1 MTARFRSG
9 PVQAADFLV
18 IGSGVAGLRAA
29 LELSREGRVVMLTKG
44 HPLQSNSIYAQGGV
58 AVALSE
64 EDDVG
69 IHLTDTVKAGHGLC
83 RREAVRVLVEEGPDR
98 IQELIRW
105 GAKFDKA
112 GGKFAF
118 AREAAHSRSRILRA
132 RGDATGN
139 EMVRVLMAQ
148 AARQKTIQRL
158 DYHFTVDLVVEDGRC
173 CGAIVLNESSG
184 EQFVLPAKA
193 VVLSTGGAGQIYAR
207 TTNPPNATGDGM
219 AMALR
224 AGAQLQDMEFV
235 QFHPTAL
242 FLPSSPPFLLSEA
255 MRGEGG
261 QLRNSKGEAFMQ
273 RYHPMGALAPRDI
286 VARAIWAEM
295 AATRARHVYLD
306 VTHLGADFV
315 KRRFPTIYATCLRY
329 DIDIT
334 EEWIP
339 VSPSAHYMMGGVW
352 TDLNGSTSLPGLF
365 AAGEVACSGVHGA
378 NRLASNS
385 LLEGLVF
392 GMRAGLSAIWGAS
405 RHSMPD
411 VSAAVERLSRDRFGP
426 LEDGEKLRS
435 SLRRTLWGQVGLI
448 RSRESL
454 IRATGQLS
462 RWLQLVSKPFASRA
476 DLETKN
482 MVQVAYCVAEAALW
496 RENSV
501 GAHFRSDFP
510 DTRRSGWRQHSQIS
524 MAEINPHLRP
534 ARRGSVTAWRG
545 PKSPRRVPATG
556 SRG

>member
-1 MTARFRSG
+1 MSRTR
-9 PVQAADFLV
+9 PPQADFLV

-29 LELSREGRVVMLTKG
+29 LDLSREGRVIMLTKG
-44 HPLQSNSIYAQGGV
+44 HPLQSNSIFAQGGV

-64 EDDVG
+64 EDDVA

-148 AARQKTIQRL
+148 AGRQKRIHRF

-173 CGAIVLNESSG
+173 CGAVVLDENSG
-184 EQFVLPAKA
+184 ERFILAAKA

-219 AMALR
+219 AMAFR

-242 FLPSSPPFLLSEA
+242 YVPSSPPFLLSEA

-261 QLRNSKGEAFMQ
+261 QLRNNKGEVFMQ
-273 RYHPMGALAPRDI
+273 RYHPLGALAPRDI
-286 VARAIWAEM
+286 VARAIWTEM

-352 TDLNGSTSLPGLF
+352 TDLNGATTLPGLF

-392 GMRAGLSAIWGAS
+392 GMRAGVSAIAWAQ
-405 RHSMPD
+405 RHSVPD
-411 VSAAVERLSRDRFGP
+411 LAAQAVALRNGP
-426 LEDGEKLRS
+426 CHQLDDTEKLRS
-435 SLRRTLWGQVGLI
+435 SLRRIMWGQVGVI
-448 RSRESL
+448 RSRDSL
-454 IRATGQLS
+454 IRATAQLS
-462 RWLQLVSKPFASRA
+462 RWGQMVSKSFATRA
-476 DLETKN
+476 DLEAKN
-482 MVQVAYCVAEAALW
+482 MVQVAHCVAEAALW

-510 DTRRSGWRQHSQIS
+510 EAKRPGWKQHSQLYLTDRITGQ
-524 MAEINPHLRP
+524 
-534 ARRGSVTAWRG
+534 ARRRKQGLVVALKLAETR
-545 PKSPRRVPATG
+545 
-556 SRG
+556 SRGR

>member
-1 MTARFRSG
+1 MSRRT
-9 PVQAADFLV
+9 PPQADFLV

-29 LELSREGRVVMLTKG
+29 LELSRAGRVIILTKG
-44 HPLQSNSIYAQGGV
+44 HPLQSNSIFAQGGV

-64 EDDVG
+64 EDDVA
-69 IHLTDTVKAGHGLC
+69 IHLTDTLKAGHGLC

-98 IQELIRW
+98 IQELIGW
-105 GAKFDKA
+105 GAKFDKT

-148 AARQKTIQRL
+148 AYGQKRIRRL
-158 DYHFTVDLVVEDGRC
+158 DYHFTVDLVVEKGRC
-173 CGAIVLNESSG
+173 CGAVVLDETSG
-184 EQFVLPAKA
+184 ERFTLPAQA

-207 TTNPPNATGDGM
+207 TTNPPNATGDGI
-219 AMALR
+219 AMAFR

-242 FLPSSPPFLLSEA
+242 YVPSSPPFLLSEA

-261 QLRNSKGEAFMQ
+261 QLRNNKGKVFMH
-273 RYHPMGALAPRDI
+273 RYHPLGALAPRDI

-295 AATRARHVYLD
+295 AATRARYVYLD
-306 VTHLGADFV
+306 VTHLGAEFV
-315 KRRFPTIYATCLRY
+315 KRRFPTIYATCLRH

-352 TDLNGSTSLPGLF
+352 TDLKGATTIPGLF

-392 GMRAGLSAIWGAS
+392 GRRAGL
-405 RHSMPD
+405 
-411 VSAAVERLSRDRFGP
+411 AAVSWAAGRSAPTGRSGQAERSHGSTDR
-426 LEDGEKLRS
+426 LEDAEKLRS
-435 SLRRTLWGQVGLI
+435 SLRRLMWGQVGLV

-454 IRATGQLS
+454 IRATAQLARWVRMVS
-462 RWLQLVSKPFASRA
+462 RHCATRA
-476 DLETKN
+476 DLEVKN
-482 MVQVAYCVAEAALW
+482 MVQVAHCVAEGALW

-510 DTRRSGWRQHSQIS
+510 ESNRPGWKLHSHVSLADTTMGSATLEKSG
-524 MAEINPHLRP
+524 PVP
-534 ARRGSVTAWRG
+534 ARPRPRGRSRG
-545 PKSPRRVPATG
+545 G
-556 SRG
+556 SRSNPA

>member
-1 MTARFRSG
+1 MS
-9 PVQAADFLV
+9 PSIPEADYLV

-29 LELSREGRVVMLTKG
+29 LELCHVGRVIVLTKG
-44 HPLQSNSIYAQGGV
+44 HPLQSNSIFAQGGV

-64 EDDVG
+64 EDDVA
-69 IHLTDTVKAGHGLC
+69 IHLTDTLKAGHGLC
-83 RREAVRVLVEEGPDR
+83 RREAVRVLVEEGPNR

-105 GAKFDKA
+105 GARFDKT

-139 EMVRVLMAQ
+139 EMVRALLSQVI
-148 AARQKTIQRL
+148 RQKQIIRL
-158 DYHFTVDLVVEDGRC
+158 DYHFTVDLVVEEGRC
-173 CGAIVLNESSG
+173 CGAVVLDETSG
-184 EQFVLPAKA
+184 EQFILPAKA
-193 VVLSTGGAGQIYAR
+193 VLLSSGGAGQIFAR

-219 AMALR
+219 AMAFR
-224 AGAQLQDMEFV
+224 AGAELQDMEFV

-242 FLPSSPPFLLSEA
+242 YLPSSPPFLLSEA

-261 QLRNSKGEAFMQ
+261 QLRNNKGEAFMP
-273 RYHPMGALAPRDI
+273 RYHPLGVLAPRDI

-306 VTHLGADFV
+306 VTHLGSNFV
-315 KRRFPTIYATCLRY
+315 KRRFPTIYATCLRH

-339 VSPSAHYMMGGVW
+339 VSPSAHYMMGGVA
-352 TDLNGSTSLPGLF
+352 TDVNGATTLPGLF

-392 GMRAGLSAIWGAS
+392 GMRAGVAAIAWAS
-405 RHSMPD
+405 RCSVPD
-411 VSAAVERLSRDRFGP
+411 LSLHRERLRCGGTRR
-426 LEDGEKLRS
+426 LEDAEKLRS
-435 SLRRTLWGQVGLI
+435 SLRRTMWGQVGLV

-454 IRATGQLS
+454 IRATAQLA
-462 RWLQLVSKPFASRA
+462 RWEQMVSQSFASRT
-476 DLETKN
+476 DLEVKN
-482 MVQVAYCVAEAALW
+482 MVQVAHCVAEAALW

-501 GAHFRSDFP
+501 GAHYRADY
-510 DTRRSGWRQHSQIS
+510 
-524 MAEINPHLRP
+524 
-534 ARRGSVTAWRG
+534 
-545 PKSPRRVPATG
+545 PKSQRPGWKLHSRLRLSEQVTERAGSKKGGRIVSLPPPKTG
-556 SRG
+556 

>member
-1 MTARFRSG
+1 MPRSV
-9 PVQAADFLV
+9 PEADFLV

-29 LELSREGRVVMLTKG
+29 LELCRVGRVIMLTKG
-44 HPLQSNSIYAQGGV
+44 HPLQSNSIFAQGGV

-64 EDDVG
+64 EDDVS

-98 IQELIRW
+98 IQELIQW

-139 EMVRVLMAQ
+139 EMVRALMAQ
-148 AARQKTIQRL
+148 AARQQRIARL
-158 DYHFTVDLVVEDGRC
+158 DYHFTVDLVIEGGRC
-173 CGAIVLNESSG
+173 SGAVVLDENSG
-184 EQFVLPAKA
+184 EQFIIPAKA
-193 VVLSTGGAGQIYAR
+193 VVLSTGGAGQIFAR

-219 AMALR
+219 AMAFR
-224 AGAQLQDMEFV
+224 AGAELQDMEFV
-235 QFHPTAL
+235 QFHPTSL
-242 FLPSSPPFLLSEA
+242 YLPSSPPFLLSEA

-261 QLRNSKGEAFMQ
+261 QLRNNKGESFMT
-273 RYHPMGALAPRDI
+273 RYHPLGVLAPRDI

-315 KRRFPTIYATCLRY
+315 KRRFPTIYATCLRH

-339 VSPSAHYMMGGVW
+339 VSPSAHYMMGGVT
-352 TDLNGSTSLPGLF
+352 TDLNGATTLPGLF

-392 GMRAGLSAIWGAS
+392 GRRAGVAAIA
-405 RHSMPD
+405 
-411 VSAAVERLSRDRFGP
+411 SAAQGSVSSMIESREPLPRGQGDR
-426 LEDGEKLRS
+426 LEDVEKVRN
-435 SLRRTLWGQVGLI
+435 SLRRIMWGQVGLI

-454 IRATGQLS
+454 VRATAQLARWERMVS
-462 RWLQLVSKPFASRA
+462 RSFSTRA
-476 DLETKN
+476 DLEVKN
-482 MVQVAYCVAEAALW
+482 MVQVARCVAEAALW

-501 GAHFRSDFP
+501 GAHYRSDFP
-510 DTRRSGWRQHSQIS
+510 GTRRPGWKAHSR
-524 MAEINPHLRP
+524 LRLTDRTTGLVKSRP
-534 ARRGSVTAWRG
+534 QAKLVPLRT
-545 PKSPRRVPATG
+545 PKTG
-556 SRG
+556 

>member
-1 MTARFRSG
+1 MSRSI
-9 PVQAADFLV
+9 PEADYLV

-29 LELSREGRVVMLTKG
+29 LELCHVGRVIVLTKG
-44 HPLQSNSIYAQGGV
+44 HPLQSNSIFAQGGV

-64 EDDVG
+64 EDDVA
-69 IHLTDTVKAGHGLC
+69 IHLTDTLKAGHGLC
-83 RREAVRVLVEEGPDR
+83 RREAVRVLVEEGPNR

-105 GAKFDKA
+105 GARFDKT

-139 EMVRVLMAQ
+139 EMVRALLSQVI
-148 AARQKTIQRL
+148 RQKQIIRL
-158 DYHFTVDLVVEDGRC
+158 DYHFTVDLVVEEGRC
-173 CGAIVLNESSG
+173 CGAVVLDETSG
-184 EQFVLPAKA
+184 EQFILPAKA
-193 VVLSTGGAGQIYAR
+193 VLLSSGGAGQIFAR

-219 AMALR
+219 AMAFR
-224 AGAQLQDMEFV
+224 AGAELQDMEFV

-242 FLPSSPPFLLSEA
+242 YLPSSPPFLLSEA

-261 QLRNSKGEAFMQ
+261 QLRNNKGEAFMP
-273 RYHPMGALAPRDI
+273 RYHPLGVLAPRDI

-306 VTHLGADFV
+306 VTHLGSNFV
-315 KRRFPTIYATCLRY
+315 KRRFPTIYATCLRH

-339 VSPSAHYMMGGVW
+339 VSPSAHYMMGGVA
-352 TDLNGSTSLPGLF
+352 TDINGATTLPGLF

-392 GMRAGLSAIWGAS
+392 GMRAGVAAMAWAS
-405 RHSMPD
+405 RCSVPD
-411 VSAAVERLSRDRFGP
+411 LTLHRERLRCGGAARLD
-426 LEDGEKLRS
+426 DAEKLRS
-435 SLRRTLWGQVGLI
+435 SLRRTMWGQVGLV

-454 IRATGQLS
+454 IRATAQLA
-462 RWLQLVSKPFASRA
+462 RWEQMVSQSFATRT
-476 DLETKN
+476 DLEVKN
-482 MVQVAYCVAEAALW
+482 MVQVAHCVAEAALW

-501 GAHFRSDFP
+501 GAHYRADYP
-510 DTRRSGWRQHSQIS
+510 KPQRPGWKLHSRLRLSEQVTERAGSKKGGKIVS
-524 MAEINPHLRP
+524 LRP
-534 ARRGSVTAWRG
+534 
-545 PKSPRRVPATG
+545 PKTG
-556 SRG
+556 

>member
-1 MTARFRSG
+1 MRRST
-9 PVQAADFLV
+9 PPQADFLV

-29 LELSREGRVVMLTKG
+29 LDLSREGRVIMLTKG
-44 HPLQSNSIYAQGGV
+44 HPLQSASIFAQGGV

-64 EDDVG
+64 EDDVA

-148 AARQKTIQRL
+148 AHRQKRIHRM
-158 DYHFTVDLVVEDGRC
+158 DFHFTVDLVVEDGRC
-173 CGAIVLNESSG
+173 CGAVVLDEHSG
-184 EQFVLPAKA
+184 EQFILPAKA

-219 AMALR
+219 AMAFR
-224 AGAQLQDMEFV
+224 AGALLQDMEFV

-261 QLRNSKGEAFMQ
+261 QLRNHKGEAFMQ
-273 RYHPMGALAPRDI
+273 RYHPLGAMAPRDI

-295 AATRARHVYLD
+295 AATKSRHVYLD

-315 KRRFPTIYATCLRY
+315 KRRFPTIYSTCLRY

-352 TDLNGSTSLPGLF
+352 TDLNGATTLPGLF

-392 GMRAGLSAIWGAS
+392 GMRAG
-405 RHSMPD
+405 
-411 VSAAVERLSRDRFGP
+411 VAAVAWAARQAVPDLSGQVAALRHALKHRLD
-426 LEDGEKLRS
+426 DAEKMRN
-435 SLRRTLWGQVGLI
+435 SLRRTMWGQVGII

-454 IRATGQLS
+454 VRATAQLS
-462 RWLQLVSKPFASRA
+462 RWEHMISKSFAGRA
-476 DLETKN
+476 DLEVKN
-482 MVQVAYCVAEAALW
+482 MVQVAHCVAEAALW

-501 GAHFRSDFP
+501 GAHFRSDIP
-510 DTRRSGWRQHSQIS
+510 ESKRPGWKQHSQ
-524 MAEINPHLRP
+524 L
-534 ARRGSVTAWRG
+534 SVKKSVIGQERQKRSGQVIALQS
-545 PKSPRRVPATG
+545 PKTQ
-556 SRG
+556 SRGRLRQGLA

>member
-1 MTARFRSG
+1 MMILRNALE
-9 PVQAADFLV
+9 ADFLV

-29 LELSREGRVVMLTKG
+29 LDLCRVGRVIVLTKG
-44 HPLQSNSIYAQGGV
+44 HPLQSNSIFAQGGV

-64 EDDVG
+64 EDDVA

-105 GAKFDKA
+105 GAKFDKT

-148 AARQKTIQRL
+148 AARHKRIVRL
-158 DYHFTVDLVVEDGRC
+158 DYHFTVDLVVEDSRC
-173 CGAIVLNESSG
+173 CGAVVLDEHSG
-184 EQFVLPAKA
+184 EQFIIPAKA
-193 VVLSTGGAGQIYAR
+193 VVLSTGGAGQMFAR

-219 AMALR
+219 AMAFR
-224 AGAQLQDMEFV
+224 AGAELQDMEFV
-235 QFHPTAL
+235 QFHPTSL
-242 FLPSSPPFLLSEA
+242 YLPSSPPFLLSEA

-261 QLRNSKGEAFMQ
+261 QLRNNRGETFMS
-273 RYHPMGALAPRDI
+273 RYHALGALAPRDV

-306 VTHLGADFV
+306 VTHLESSFV
-315 KRRFPTIYATCLRY
+315 KRRFPTIYATCLRH

-339 VSPSAHYMMGGVW
+339 VSPSAHYMMGGVA
-352 TDLNGSTSLPGLF
+352 TDLNGATTLPGLF

-392 GMRAGLSAIWGAS
+392 GMRAGVAAVVWAS
-405 RHSMPD
+405 RRSIPD
-411 VSAAVERLSRDRFGP
+411 VTHHVERLKRGRLER
-426 LEDGEKLRS
+426 LEDAEKVRS
-435 SLRRTLWGQVGLI
+435 SLRRTMWGHVGLI
-448 RSRESL
+448 RSRDSL
-454 IRATGQLS
+454 IRATAQLA
-462 RWLQLVSKPFASRA
+462 RWERMVSGSFSARA
-476 DLETKN
+476 DLEVKN
-482 MVQVAYCVAEAALW
+482 MVQVAHCVADAALW

-501 GAHFRSDFP
+501 GAHYRSDFP
-510 DTRRSGWRQHSQIS
+510 GSKRPGWKQHSQLCS
-524 MAEINPHLRP
+524 SVRTTVRTESKTRGRVVALRI
-534 ARRGSVTAWRG
+534 
-545 PKSPRRVPATG
+545 PKTG
-556 SRG
+556 

>member
-1 MTARFRSG
+1 MSRSV
-9 PVQAADFLV
+9 PEADFLV

-29 LELSREGRVVMLTKG
+29 LELCRVGRVIMLTKG
-44 HPLQSNSIYAQGGV
+44 HPLQSNSIFAQGGV

-64 EDDVG
+64 EDDVS

-98 IQELIRW
+98 IQELIHW
-105 GAKFDKA
+105 GAKFDKT

-139 EMVRVLMAQ
+139 EMVRALMAQ
-148 AARQKTIQRL
+148 AVRQQRIARL
-158 DYHFTVDLVVEDGRC
+158 DYHFTVDLVVEGGRC
-173 CGAIVLNESSG
+173 CGAVVLDENSG
-184 EQFVLPAKA
+184 EQFVISAKA
-193 VVLSTGGAGQIYAR
+193 VVLSTGGAGQIFAR

-219 AMALR
+219 AMAFR
-224 AGAQLQDMEFV
+224 AGAELQDMEFV
-235 QFHPTAL
+235 QFHPTSL
-242 FLPSSPPFLLSEA
+242 YLPSSPPFLLSEA

-261 QLRNSKGEAFMQ
+261 QLRNNKGESFMT
-273 RYHPMGALAPRDI
+273 RYHPLGVLAPRDI

-306 VTHLGADFV
+306 VTHLGSGFV
-315 KRRFPTIYATCLRY
+315 KRRFPTIYATCLRH

-339 VSPSAHYMMGGVW
+339 VSPSAHYMMGGVT
-352 TDLNGSTSLPGLF
+352 TDLNGATTLPGLF

-392 GMRAGLSAIWGAS
+392 GRRAGVAAIASADGCPTPS
-405 RHSMPD
+405 GNEFHKRVPRGYGDRLDD
-411 VSAAVERLSRDRFGP
+411 V
-426 LEDGEKLRS
+426 EKVRN
-435 SLRRTLWGQVGLI
+435 SLRRIMWGQVGLI

-454 IRATGQLS
+454 VRATAQLARWERMVS
-462 RWLQLVSKPFASRA
+462 RSFSTRA
-476 DLETKN
+476 DLEVKN
-482 MVQVAYCVAEAALW
+482 MVQVARCVAEAALW

-501 GAHFRSDFP
+501 GAHYRSDFP
-510 DTRRSGWRQHSQIS
+510 GTRRPGWKAHSR
-524 MAEINPHLRP
+524 LRLTD
-534 ARRGSVTAWRG
+534 RTTGRVGL
-545 PKSPRRVPATG
+545 SPQGKLVPLRTRKTG
-556 SRG
+556 